1 MYSGLFNN
9 YRQRFKQIICL
20 ILVFS
25 LAGCK
30 SAYNLNLYTQPS
42 GATVQ
47 VGSKVRGETPCKIK
61 IPKDSALIK
70 DNHIDISY
78 FLPEGRRMTKT
89 YDLRDYEPPDELPYY
104 IAGLFIVPGLLLL
117 FLTHTSED
125 DRYSSFDKED
135 SNEDDR
141 EIGFIG
147 LGLVGLGVLVFQV
160 LGGDTKGIE
169 GYDILETFDDA
180 NDVTID

>member
-1 MYSGLFNN
+1 MKALINEFKKRL
-9 YRQRFKQIICL
+9 RQALCL
-20 ILVFS
+20 VLVF
-25 LAGCK
+25 LLVGCK
-30 SAYNLNLYTQPS
+30 SAYKLNLYTQPL

-47 VGSKVRGETPCKIK
+47 VGSKIHGQTPCKIK

-78 FLPEGRRMTKT
+78 LLPDGRRMTKT
-89 YDLRDYEPPDELPYY
+89 YDLRSYEPPDELPYY
-104 IAGLFIVPGLLLL
+104 VAGIFMVPGLLLL

-125 DRYSSFDKED
+125 DQYSSFDKED

-147 LGLVGLGVLVFQV
+147 LGLVGLGLLVFQV

-169 GYDILETFDDA
+169 GYDILETFDDV
-180 NDVTID
+180 NEY